1 MTARTVPHAPRG
13 VLRDVLVLV
22 ALAVWAGPF
31 FWQALTSVKPDTAL
45 MAVDRLVAA
54 APTLDHY
61 RAVVSRSVM
70 PAALANSL
78 GVALL
83 TTLLAV
89 VLGVPGAYALAR
101 LPIPGKHVVL
111 LGVVACTAFPQ
122 VTIVGPLFV
131 LIRALQLRDT
141 WVALV
146 LADTS
151 FALPLLLWLVAGF
164 VRAVPPAIE
173 EAAQIDGA
181 GRLTTLARVVLPLI
195 TPGVAS
201 AALLVF
207 LMSWN
212 ELLFAYTFTATEASR
227 TVPVAL
233 ALFPGVYEV
242 PWGDIAAASILASV
256 PPIVIVVG
264 LQRWLVR
271 GLTAGALRD

>member
-1 MTARTVPHAPRG
+1 VSARAG
-13 VLRDVLVLV
+13 FRDALVLA
-22 ALAVWAGPF
+22 ALVLWAVPF
-31 FWQALTSVKPDTAL
+31 FWQALTSIKPDAAL
-45 MAVDRLVAA
+45 LAVERLLVAP
-54 APTLDHY
+54 PTLDHY
-61 RAVVSRSVM
+61 RAVVQKSVM

-78 GVALL
+78 GVAAL
-83 TTLLAV
+83 TTLVAIA
-89 VLGVPGAYALAR
+89 LGAPGAYALAR
-101 LPIPGKHVVL
+101 LPVPGKRLLL

-131 LIRALQLRDT
+131 LLRALELRDT
-141 WVALV
+141 WLALV

-151 FALPLLLWLVAGF
+151 FALPLVLWLLAGF
-164 VRAVPPAIE
+164 VREVPVAVE

-181 GRLTTLARVVLPLI
+181 GRLTALVRVVLPLVA
-195 TPGVAS
+195 PGIAS
-201 AALLVF
+201 AGLLVF

-242 PWGDIAAASILASV
+242 PWGDIAAASMLASL
-256 PPIVIVVG
+256 PPILIVAG

-271 GLTAGALRD
+271 GLTAGALRE

>member
-1 MTARTVPHAPRG
+1 V
-13 VLRDVLVLV
+13 
-22 ALAVWAGPF
+22 
-31 FWQALTSVKPDTAL
+31 
-45 MAVDRLVAA
+45 
-54 APTLDHY
+54 HY
-61 RAVVSRSVM
+61 RAVLERSVM

-78 GVALL
+78 GVAAL

-89 VLGVPGAYALAR
+89 ALGAPGAYALAR
-101 LPIPGKHVVL
+101 LPVPGKHALL

-131 LIRALQLRDT
+131 LLRALELRDT
-141 WVALV
+141 WLALV

-151 FALPLLLWLVAGF
+151 FALPLVLWLLAGF
-164 VRAVPPAIE
+164 VREVPVAVE

-181 GRLTTLARVVLPLI
+181 GRLATLGRIVLPLI
-195 TPGVAS
+195 APGIAS
-201 AALLVF
+201 AGLLVF
-207 LMSWN
+207 LTSWN

-242 PWGDIAAASILASV
+242 PWGDIAAASMLASL
-256 PPIVIVVG
+256 PPILIVVG

>member
-1 MTARTVPHAPRG
+1 MSAPAPSYGTRG
-13 VLRDVLVLV
+13 AVRDVLVLAGL
-22 ALAVWAGPF
+22 ALWATPF
-31 FWQALTSVKPDTAL
+31 FWQALTSIKPDTAL
-45 MAVDRLVAA
+45 LAVERLLAA
-54 APTLDHY
+54 APTLDHN
-61 RAVVSRSVM
+61 RAVVHRSVM

-78 GVALL
+78 GVAVL
-83 TTLLAV
+83 TTLAAI

-101 LPIPGKHVVL
+101 LPVRGKQFL
-111 LGVVACTAFPQ
+111 MLGVVACTAFPQ

-131 LIRALQLRDT
+131 LMRALELRDT
-141 WVALV
+141 WLALI

-151 FALPLLLWLVAGF
+151 FALPLVLWLLSGF
-164 VRAVPPAIE
+164 VRAVPVAVE

-181 GRLTTLARVVLPLI
+181 GRATTLIRVVLPLI
-195 TPGVAS
+195 APGIAS
-201 AALLVF
+201 AGLLVF

-242 PWGDIAAASILASV
+242 PWGDIAAASILASL
-256 PPIVIVVG
+256 PPILIVAG
-264 LQRWLVR
+264 MQRWLVR